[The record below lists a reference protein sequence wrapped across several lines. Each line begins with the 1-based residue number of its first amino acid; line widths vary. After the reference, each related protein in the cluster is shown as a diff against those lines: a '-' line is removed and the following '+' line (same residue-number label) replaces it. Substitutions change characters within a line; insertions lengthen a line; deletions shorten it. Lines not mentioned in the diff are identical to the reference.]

1 MLSKLIVLSFV
12 HLLFHAFCSLSV
24 LSHTLGAD
32 QFTAHITLQELD
44 EICETM
50 ISAIKWRLANNEE
63 LTRKIVKDI
72 SGALAYSRSTS
83 LRISEPSKE

>member
-1 MLSKLIVLSFV
+1 MRIEDG
-12 HLLFHAFCSLSV
+12 
-24 LSHTLGAD
+24 LGTS

-50 ISAIKWRLANNEE
+50 MSALKWRHANNEE

-72 SGALAYSRSTS
+72 MDVVAYSKEYKSKASTQDV
-83 LRISEPSKE
+83 